1 MKSALPGKLADC
13 QERDPAKCEIYI
25 VEGDSAGG
33 SAKQGRNRAFQAI
46 LPLKGKILNVEKSR
60 LTKMLANDEIR
71 TLITALGCGVGQT
84 EGDDGINI
92 AKLRYHKVIIMTD
105 ADVEAI
111 NSIDARFCGRLALI
125 LECAILDPH
134 GHFELACQL
143 LEEYKAE
150 WEKVNPSPP
159 TFMGEPMPPER
170 RARLLEMKEKR
181 NVSTNP

>member
-1 MKSALPGKLADC
+1 MKDLSEA
-13 QERDPAKCEIYI
+13 RRI
-25 VEGDSAGG
+25 VEQQRGEIERLKQEVTMLRQEYAADTVEIAELD
-33 SAKQGRNRAFQAI
+33 AKIAE
-46 LPLKGKILNVEKSR
+46 LKSR
-60 LTKMLANDEIR
+60 L
-71 TLITALGCGVGQT
+71 
-84 EGDDGINI
+84 
-92 AKLRYHKVIIMTD
+92 

-150 WEKVNPSPP
+150 WDKVNPSPP

-170 RARLLEMKEKR
+170 KARLLEMRAKR
-181 NVSTNP
+181 NVPANP

>member
-1 MKSALPGKLADC
+1 MTAMKDLSEA
-13 QERDPAKCEIYI
+13 RRI
-25 VEGDSAGG
+25 VEQQRGEIERLKQEVTMLRQEYAADTAEI
-33 SAKQGRNRAFQAI
+33 AK
-46 LPLKGKILNVEKSR
+46 LNAEIAELKSR
-60 LTKMLANDEIR
+60 L
-71 TLITALGCGVGQT
+71 
-84 EGDDGINI
+84 
-92 AKLRYHKVIIMTD
+92 

-170 RARLLEMKEKR
+170 RARLLEMKAKR
-181 NVSTNP
+181 NEQEQSE

>member
-1 MKSALPGKLADC
+1 MIEHEPHEPIADC
-13 QERDPAKCEIYI
+13 DCRECAVAE
-25 VEGDSAGG
+25 
-33 SAKQGRNRAFQAI
+33 RNRLRQEVTMLRQEYAADT
-46 LPLKGKILNVEKSR
+46 VE
-60 LTKMLANDEIR
+60 
-71 TLITALGCGVGQT
+71 
-84 EGDDGINI
+84 I
-92 AKLRYHKVIIMTD
+92 AKLNARL

-159 TFMGEPMPPER
+159 TFMGEPVPER
-170 RARLLEMKEKR
+170 KLAMNQLLEDLK
-181 NVSTNP
+181 

>member
-1 MKSALPGKLADC
+1 MSEHTKEPWNGKNIPLTASAL
-13 QERDPAKCEIYI
+13 ERAGFCIVFTNNPATKDEAEANARRI
-25 VEGDSAGG
+25 VACVNALHGVSTDHLEQYG
-33 SAKQGRNRAFQAI
+33 
-46 LPLKGKILNVEKSR
+46 LPDFAQKIS
-60 LTKMLANDEIR
+60 D
-71 TLITALGCGVGQT
+71 LIQQRDNL
-84 EGDDGINI
+84 
-92 AKLRYHKVIIMTD
+92 L

-170 RARLLEMKEKR
+170 RARLLEMKAKR
-181 NVSTNP
+181 NVPANS

>member
-1 MKSALPGKLADC
+1 MIEHEPHEPIADC
-13 QERDPAKCEIYI
+13 DCRECAVAE
-25 VEGDSAGG
+25 
-33 SAKQGRNRAFQAI
+33 RNRLRQEVTMLRQESAADT
-46 LPLKGKILNVEKSR
+46 VE
-60 LTKMLANDEIR
+60 
-71 TLITALGCGVGQT
+71 
-84 EGDDGINI
+84 I
-92 AKLRYHKVIIMTD
+92 AKLNARL

-170 RARLLEMKEKR
+170 RARLLEMKAKR
-181 NVSTNP
+181 KDNSPVQHS

>member
-1 MKSALPGKLADC
+1 MADHEPHEPIADC
-13 QERDPAKCEIYI
+13 DCHQCAV
-25 VEGDSAGG
+25 VE
-33 SAKQGRNRAFQAI
+33 RNRLRQEVTMLRQEYAADTVEI
-46 LPLKGKILNVEKSR
+46 ADLNAMLEEQRQDLSSARSGWERAAEALREADATVVALKSR
-60 LTKMLANDEIR
+60 L
-71 TLITALGCGVGQT
+71 
-84 EGDDGINI
+84 
-92 AKLRYHKVIIMTD
+92 

-159 TFMGEPMPPER
+159 TFMGETMPPER
-170 RARLLEMKEKR
+170 RARLLEMKAKR
-181 NVSTNP
+181 NEQEQSE